1 MFSWL
6 KFKKEAPSRADY
18 TITKANP
25 LLFNGKDFL
34 GEDVCIVIDLRVG
47 KNPPEGEEL
56 EKLQLFAK
64 RYVFL
69 ASSRGRLDSSQTNEI
84 LGHEKE
90 IRSIES
96 FFRDAG
102 IYFINWDRIQ

>member
-6 KFKKEAPSRADY
+6 KFKKKAPSQADY
-18 TITKANP
+18 TITKSNP
-25 LLFNGKDFL
+25 LLFEGKDSF
-34 GEDVCIVIDLRVG
+34 GEDVRIVIDLRAG
-47 KNPPEGEEL
+47 KQPPEGEEL
-56 EKLQLFAK
+56 EKLQLNSR

-69 ASSRGRLDSSQTNEI
+69 KTNERTEY
-84 LGHEKE
+84 EKE

-102 IYFINWDRIQ
+102 VYFINWDRIQ